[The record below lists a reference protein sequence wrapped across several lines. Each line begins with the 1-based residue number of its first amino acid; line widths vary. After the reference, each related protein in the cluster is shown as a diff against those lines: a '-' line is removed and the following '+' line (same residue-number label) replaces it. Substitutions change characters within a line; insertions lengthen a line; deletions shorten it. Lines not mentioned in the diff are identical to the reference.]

1 MIELSVLYF
10 ITGIL
15 WIMATRHFWYTETI
29 KWPMLLTIIL
39 INILLW
45 PIAMME
51 LAVDGPPK

>member
-15 WIMATRHFWYTETI
+15 WIMATRHFWHTENI